1 MRVKFNILILLSAL
15 STVVSGNYAQ
25 VGSTCS
31 NPNVLLSL
39 PFSQTGM
46 TTCGFV
52 SDYSPADACATIYM
66 AGEDYVFSYTPS
78 ISAGIDI
85 SLTGTSPLASIF
97 ILDGCPNAV
106 GTVCV
111 ASAEGANPSLTCIPI
126 TGGTTY
132 YFVVSSAPFLPPFP
146 LPPIL
151 CGSFD
156 ISIQES
162 PGGGAPPSCNMDYSI
177 TSIPNAT
184 VSYASGTSLI
194 FSDDYFSPVWVNF
207 GFSFCFDG
215 VLYDQCLISSNGYIT
230 FPGCFGSIPGGD
242 PNPGGYSPYS
252 ISAAAP
258 NATNAP
264 GNSIMLTWQD
274 INPNVGGT
282 IMYESTGTSPNQIFI
297 VKYDDVPMFGCGS
310 SPAINFSG
318 QLMLYETSNLIEFHI
333 TQKTAC
339 AGWNGGAGIMGLN
352 NYNGTIAVIAPGPP
366 NHNYPTAWAESN
378 TGYRITP
385 NCTGAI
391 CSIALPIKLLDFSGE
406 AVDDGNRVTWVTES
420 ETNND
425 YFILERSTNGE
436 DFSEI
441 TRVDGS
447 GTTNQTNYY
456 EFMDRNLTSNQSFYR
471 LKQVDSEGDET
482 ISSIIVVHRSATFDV
497 NFYPNPTENN
507 VKAVI
512 EFSEIALCKVQIAGV
527 LGIVEEYDVQLSKG
541 TNTITLDAFEQLAQ
555 GIYYV
560 NIMNYNGETI
570 AMEKIVKQ

>member
-1 MRVKFNILILLSAL
+1 MSVKFNILIAIASLTLAVPNSD
-15 STVVSGNYAQ
+15 AQ
-25 VGSTCS
+25 IGSTCA
-31 NPNVLLSL
+31 NPHALLSL

-52 SDYSPADACATIYM
+52 SDYSAADACASVYM

-85 SLTGTSPLASIF
+85 SLTGTAPLASIF
-97 ILDGCPNAV
+97 ILDGCPNAA

-111 ASAEGANPSLTCIPI
+111 ASAEGANPSVTCVPI

-132 YFVVSSAPFLPPFP
+132 YFVVSSAPFLPPPP

-151 CGSFD
+151 CTSFD

-162 PGGGAPPSCNMDYSI
+162 PGGGAPPSCSMDYTQ
-177 TSIPNAT
+177 TSVPNAT
-184 VSYASGTSLI
+184 VSYGSGTSLT
-194 FSDDYFSPVWVNF
+194 FADDYFSPAWVNF

-242 PNPGGYSPYS
+242 PNPGGYSPWGITAS
-252 ISAAAP
+252 AP
-258 NATNAP
+258 NSTNAP

-274 INPNVGGT
+274 INPNTGGT
-282 IMYESTGTSPNQIFI
+282 ILYETTGTSPNQVFI
-297 VKYDDVPMFGCGS
+297 VKYDDIPMYGCGS
-310 SPAINFSG
+310 APAINYSA
-318 QLMLYETSNLIEFHI
+318 QLMLYETTNLIEFHI
-333 TQKTAC
+333 TQKTTC

-352 NYNGTIAVIAPGPP
+352 NYDGTIAVIVPG
-366 NHNYPTAWAESN
+366 HNYPTAWAESN
-378 TGYRITP
+378 TGYRFTP

-391 CSIALPIKLLDFSGE
+391 CSIALPIKLVDFSGE
-406 AVDDGNRVTWVTES
+406 AVENGNRITWVTES

-425 YFILERSTNGE
+425 YFILEKSINGE

-441 TRVDGS
+441 TTVEGS
-447 GTTNQTNYY
+447 GTSTQTISY
-456 EFMDRNLTSNQSFYR
+456 EFMDRDVTANQSFYR
-471 LKQVDSEGDET
+471 LKQVDFEGTET
-482 ISSIIVVHRSATFDV
+482 ISSIIVVQRNATFDV

-512 EFSEIALCKVQIAGV
+512 EFSEIALCKVQITGI
-527 LGIVEEYDVQLSKG
+527 LGIIEEYDVLLSKG
-541 TNTITLDAFEQLAQ
+541 TNTITFSEFEKLAQ
-555 GIYYV
+555 GIYSI
-560 NIMNYNGETI
+560 NIMDNSGKTI
-570 AMEKIVKQ
+570 ATEKIVKR